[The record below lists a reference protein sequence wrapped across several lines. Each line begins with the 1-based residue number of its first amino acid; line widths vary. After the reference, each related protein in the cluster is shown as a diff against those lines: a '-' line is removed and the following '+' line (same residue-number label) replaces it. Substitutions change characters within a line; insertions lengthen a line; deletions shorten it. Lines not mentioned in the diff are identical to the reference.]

1 MYIIEGSIGAGKS
14 TLVDILATSLAGV
27 NAIQEPVNK
36 WDSSSCGDSLLSDF
50 YNDPRRWAFAMETYT
65 LACRLS
71 DRMNLRLSSSHVNI
85 LERSVYSG
93 YYCFAKNGYESGF
106 LTKMEWQIYTEF
118 FNFFVS
124 RLPEPKG
131 FIYVRTKPDVALS
144 RIKKRSRDSENSIS
158 LDYLEA
164 IHNKHE
170 DFLIGKKEILR
181 SLSNVPVLVLDG
193 DLDFEKDP
201 TVVSRFVSEVATFI
215 SLTDNSLAGQ
225 KEFSKSQKLQ
235 LFY

>member
-14 TLVDILATSLAGV
+14 TLVDMLASSLAGV
-27 NAIQEPVNK
+27 NALQEPVNK
-36 WDSSSCGDSLLSDF
+36 WDSTTCGDSLLSDF
-50 YNDPRRWAFAMETYT
+50 YADPKRWAFAMETYT

-71 DRMNLRLSSSHVNI
+71 DRMGLKLSNTDVNI

-124 RLPEPKG
+124 RLPVPKG
-131 FIYVRTKPDVALS
+131 FIYIKTSPDVALS
-144 RIKKRSRDSENSIS
+144 RIKKRSRGSENSIS
-158 LDYLEA
+158 LEYLEA

-170 DFLIGKKEILR
+170 EFLVEKNGILQ
-181 SLSNVPVLVLDG
+181 SLMHVPVLTLNG
-193 DLDFEKDP
+193 NLDFEKEP
-201 TVVSRFVSEVATFI
+201 STMSEFIEEVSAFI
-215 SLTDNSLAGQ
+215 NITSGFCDRSMLSNSQ
-225 KEFSKSQKLQ
+225 RNQI
-235 LFY
+235 FY